1 MLGPRTESGRWE
13 ATTVSPPAKIRESP
27 EPLSGQI
34 RPVRSPNLILPLR
47 LTRVQPDFVQ
57 NLRWLLD
64 EFTAEERKKM
74 M

>member
-13 ATTVSPPAKIRESP
+13 ATTVSPRAKIRESP

-34 RPVRSPNLILPLR
+34 RPVRSPNMILPL
-47 LTRVQPDFVQ
+47 TPVQLDLFQ
-57 NLRWLLD
+57 NLRWLPD